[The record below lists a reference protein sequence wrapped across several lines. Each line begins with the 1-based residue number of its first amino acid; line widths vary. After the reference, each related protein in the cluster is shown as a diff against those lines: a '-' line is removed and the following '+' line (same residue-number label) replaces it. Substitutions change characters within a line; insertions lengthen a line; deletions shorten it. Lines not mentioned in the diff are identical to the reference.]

1 MHLSPARSLDDLAL
15 AAQRR
20 VPGAE
25 DALVAELLERLRP
38 IVAFAILSMKRGALG
53 EADID
58 DVLQELVVL
67 VWRHDLAVF
76 DPRKSGFLTFCNRR
90 LRWHLADVARRA
102 RRRAGEECDDAE
114 LEEVI
119 DVDKDPESLLR
130 EHQRE
135 LAMLDLPKA
144 VAEASG
150 ADSSARE
157 VVVRCDLLGGKLT
170 DVAKELDLH
179 VSSACRARQRGLR
192 FLARHLEA
200 IV

>member
-1 MHLSPARSLDDLAL
+1 MHVSPARSLDDLAL
-15 AAQRR
+15 AAQRH

-25 DALVAELLERLRP
+25 DTLVTELLERLRP

-67 VWRHDLAVF
+67 VWHHDLAVF
-76 DPRKSGFLTFCNRR
+76 DPRRSGFLTFCNRR

-119 DVDKDPESLLR
+119 DVDKDPESLLTS
-130 EHQRE
+130 HQRE
-135 LAMLDLPKA
+135 LAMLQLPKA
-144 VAEASG
+144 VAQSG
-150 ADSSARE
+150 ADRSAKE
-157 VVVRCDLLGGKLT
+157 VVVRCDLMGGKLT
-170 DVAKELDLH
+170 DVARELDLH

>member
-1 MHLSPARSLDDLAL
+1 MHVSPARSLDDLAL
-15 AAQRR
+15 AAQRH
-20 VPGAE
+20 VPGTE

-38 IVAFAILSMKRGALG
+38 IVAFAILSMKKGALG

-58 DVLQELVVL
+58 DVLQDLVVL

-76 DPRKSGFLTFCNRR
+76 DPRRSGFLTFCNRR

-102 RRRAGEECDDAE
+102 RRRAGEECDDAA

-119 DVDKDPESLLR
+119 DVDKDPESLLTT
-130 EHQRE
+130 HQRE
-135 LAMLDLPKA
+135 LAMLHLPKT
-144 VAEASG
+144 VAQSG

>member
-1 MHLSPARSLDDLAL
+1 MHVSPARSLDDLAL
-15 AAQRR
+15 AAQRH

-25 DALVAELLERLRP
+25 DALVTELLERLRP
-38 IVAFAILSMKRGALG
+38 IVAFAILSMRRGALG

-67 VWRHDLAVF
+67 VWHHDLAVF

-119 DVDKDPESLLR
+119 DLDKDPESLLAS
-130 EHQRE
+130 HQRE
-135 LAMLDLPKA
+135 LAMLSLPKA
-144 VAEASG
+144 VAQSG
-150 ADSSARE
+150 ADTSAKE
-157 VVVRCDLLGGKLT
+157 VVVRCDLMGGKLT